1 MQRWARFRRVTQPT
15 ERAGRGPAYTGAPMA
30 DSHRVRGLAG
40 GAKLITAPMPER
52 LSASLVLMF
61 GGGSRLEDDRLAGVS
76 HFIEHLFFKGTRRRP
91 TSKEIAEA
99 IEGVGGF
106 INASTD
112 KELTAYWARVPAE
125 HLELGLDVLFDI
137 VSNSKLS
144 IDDVERERM
153 VILEELKGYQD
164 QPQDYVLNLLEEII
178 WPGHPLGRDIAGT
191 EQSIARLTR
200 DEILEYADAHYRLP
214 NLVIG
219 AAGALDEQRTL
230 DIVSSRLT
238 LPADPDGLLPAEAP
252 ATLEGPH
259 VVVRRRRTEQAHI
272 CLGVRAFSY
281 VHPDRYALDLLNT
294 ILGEGMSS
302 RLFLNIRERLGL
314 AYDVHSFTQKH
325 RDTGHL
331 GVYLGVD
338 PKKAVEAI
346 HAVVAEMRYLC
357 EHDLGGDELQRAK
370 EFTKGRLRLD
380 LETTNGVAFWLTYQE
395 LLMGEIRS
403 IEDELSLV
411 ESVSASDIRRVANTL
426 LGAPMQMAVIGPF
439 TREAGFRAAIGA

>member
-1 MQRWARFRRVTQPT
+1 M
-15 ERAGRGPAYTGAPMA
+15 
-30 DSHRVRGLAG
+30 S
-40 GAKLITAPMPER
+40 PMPER
-52 LSASLVLMF
+52 LSASLVFMF

-91 TSKEIAEA
+91 TSKEIANA

-125 HLELGLDVLFDI
+125 HLPLGLDVLSDI
-137 VSNSKLS
+137 VSNSKLAP
-144 IDDVERERM
+144 DDVERERM
-153 VILEELKGYQD
+153 VILEELKMYQD
-164 QPQDYVLNLLEEII
+164 QPQDYVLNLLEEVI

-191 EQSIARLTR
+191 EQSVARLTR
-200 DEILEYADAHYRLP
+200 DDILEYADAHYRLP

-219 AAGALDEQRTL
+219 VAGAMDELETVEA
-230 DIVSSRLT
+230 VSSQLK
-238 LPADPDGLLPAEAP
+238 LPSDWNGQPTPEEPAP
-252 ATLEGPH
+252 LNDKH
-259 VVVRRRRTEQAHI
+259 VVLRRKRTEQAHI
-272 CLGVRAFSY
+272 CLGVRAQSY
-281 VHPDRYALDLLNT
+281 LHPDRYALDLLNT
-294 ILGEGMSS
+294 VLGEGMSS

-338 PKKAVEAI
+338 PKKAAEAI
-346 HAVVAEMRYLC
+346 RAVIAEMHALC
-357 EHDLGGDELQRAK
+357 DQDLADEELQRAK
-370 EFTKGRLRLD
+370 DFTKGRLRLD

-395 LLMGEIRS
+395 LLIGEIRT

-411 ESVSASDIRRVANTL
+411 DAVTASDIRRVANSVL
-426 LGAPMQMAVIGPF
+426 RSPMQLAIIGPF
-439 TREAGFRAAIGA
+439 SRESTFRAAIDA

>member
-1 MQRWARFRRVTQPT
+1 
-15 ERAGRGPAYTGAPMA
+15 MA
-30 DSHRVRGLAG
+30 DSHRVLGLSG
-40 GAKLITAPMPER
+40 GAKLITSPMPER

-61 GGGSRLEDDRLAGVS
+61 GGGSRQEDDRLAGVS
-76 HFIEHLFFKGTRRRP
+76 HFIEHLFFKGTRLRP
-91 TSKEIAEA
+91 TSKEIADA

-125 HLELGLDVLFDI
+125 HLELGLDVLFDV
-137 VSNSKLS
+137 VSNSKLALE
-144 IDDVERERM
+144 DVERERM

-178 WPGHPLGRDIAGT
+178 WPDHPLGRDIAGT
-191 EQSIARLTR
+191 EKSVAQLTR
-200 DEILEYADAHYRLP
+200 DDILEYANAHYRLP

-219 AAGALDEQRTL
+219 AAGSIDEQKTL
-230 DIVSSRLT
+230 DAVNSRLT
-238 LPADPDGLLPAEAP
+238 LPVDPDGLMPSEAP
-252 ATLEGPH
+252 GPLTAPH

-272 CLGVRAFSY
+272 CLGVRALSY
-281 VHPDRYALDLLNT
+281 THPDRYALDLLNT
-294 ILGEGMSS
+294 VLGEGMSS
-302 RLFLNIRERLGL
+302 RLFLNIREHLGL

-346 HAVVAEMRYLC
+346 HAVVTEMRTLC
-357 EHDLGGDELQRAK
+357 ERELSGEELQRAK

-395 LLMGEIRS
+395 LLMGKIKT
-403 IEDELSLV
+403 IEDELVLV
-411 ESVSASDIRRVANTL
+411 DAVTASDIRRVADTL
-426 LGAPMQMAVIGPF
+426 MASPMQMAVIGPF
-439 TREAGFRAAIGA
+439 TRDADFRAAIGA